1 MNTLQPLLALSLAL
15 SLTPAAEAQLT
26 LRKFGGATPGTTR
39 FEFSGGTPGN
49 PVFLLF
55 SDNEQQTPV
64 LPGITLDIDLF
75 YAQVCAEIP
84 FFTAQLDANG
94 SASTSITL
102 PGKPLLE
109 MMRLSF
115 QAFEFRPFDEVSN
128 LTRLTFQAPGSFA
141 PTFDATQIPIITG
154 SGFVEPDGKVLLVG
168 GSGPIV
174 NRYDPDLQEFS
185 IAGVVPSGNILAT
198 QTMLQDGR
206 IFVCGG
212 IGLSG
217 QPTDEA
223 FVWDPAT
230 GLSTQVGPM
239 NAPRAGHASARLNN
253 GRVLIIGGARTLDFA
268 DLPTFLAGL
277 LETTEIYDPVAGT
290 LTPGPNLLEKKLFH
304 SATTLSGGDVLVA
317 GGLSVLPIVN
327 IPTVSFLAQ
336 TYLANSN
343 IFGLPALMATPRM
356 LHGATA
362 LSDGR
367 ALLAGGV
374 SIDFTTF
381 LQTGNIQD
389 LIIGTVPNAITYRGG
404 FFGGFSSPQPLQ
416 AGGMLP
422 AVAAIP
428 GAKALIA
435 GGFNVRVDVATG
447 TFVFEPL
454 ATSDFFAAGVTSPV
468 SDMAAPR
475 IGAVAVSL
483 PEGKVLV
490 AGGGAV
496 QSELFQPR

>member
-1 MNTLQPLLALSLAL
+1 MNTRHSLIALPLALCLA
-15 SLTPAAEAQLT
+15 SAADAQLVV
-26 LRKFGGATPGTTR
+26 RKFGGGTPGTTR

-55 SDNEQQTPV
+55 SDREQQTPLV
-64 LPGITLDIDLF
+64 PGITLDIDLS
-75 YAQVCAEIP
+75 YLQVCAEIP
-84 FFTAQLDANG
+84 FFTKVLDGNG
-94 SASTSITL
+94 RASTSVTL

-109 MMRLSF
+109 LMMLSF
-115 QAFEFRPFDEVSN
+115 QAFEYSPFDEVSQ

-185 IAGVVPSGNILAT
+185 VAGVVPSGNILAT

-206 IFVCGG
+206 VFVCGG

-239 NAPRAGHASARLNN
+239 SAPRAGHASALLNN
-253 GRVLIIGGARTLDFA
+253 GRVLIVGGAQTLDFA
-268 DLPTFLAGL
+268 NLPAFIAGL

-290 LTPGPNLLEKKLFH
+290 LTSGPNLLEKKLFH
-304 SATTLSGGDVLVA
+304 SATTLAGGDVLVA
-317 GGLSVLPIVN
+317 GGLSVLPVVN

-336 TYLANSN
+336 TYLANAN
-343 IFGLPALMATPRM
+343 TFGLPALMATPRM
-356 LHGATA
+356 LHGAVA

-367 ALLAGGV
+367 ALLVGGV

-389 LIIGTVPNAITYRGG
+389 LIIGTVANAITYRGG
-404 FFGGFSSPQPLQ
+404 LFGSFSAPQPLQ
-416 AGGMLP
+416 RGGMLP

-428 GAKALIA
+428 GARAMIA
-435 GGFNVRVDVATG
+435 GGFDVRVDVATG

-454 ATSDFFAAGVTSPV
+454 LTCDFFAAGATSPA
-468 SDMAAPR
+468 SDMAAAR
-475 IGAVAVSL
+475 IGAVAVTL